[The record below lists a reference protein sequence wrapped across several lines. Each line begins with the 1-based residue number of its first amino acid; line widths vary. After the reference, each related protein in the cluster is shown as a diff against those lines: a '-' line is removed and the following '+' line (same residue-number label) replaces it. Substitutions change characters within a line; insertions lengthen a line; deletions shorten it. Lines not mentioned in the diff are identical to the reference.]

1 MMKYKLISLF
11 LAALLLTACTGPD
24 MASAPS
30 VSDETQTFGVSYLDA
45 APEPMLGVT
54 TPPDSNLDSQMEE
67 PFPDAPLTSDER
79 VLLSALVADYEA
91 GLSYDPTDPL
101 YFWRAVSLLMG
112 QCGTVSDGQVS
123 MTEAELAPLVTAL
136 FGPEVSQYPSMGE
149 ENPWV
154 TETFENGG
162 SLYTATVTGP
172 LDYTLSQAGLV
183 PQEDGSYLGEAE
195 LLAGRQLLGSYTL
208 TLRDFPQDEENPHQF
223 SRYIEAMERE

>member
-1 MMKYKLISLF
+1 MKYKMIPLL
-11 LAALLLTACTGPD
+11 LGVLLLTACTTPAD
-24 MASAPS
+24 TPAPS
-30 VSDETQTFGVSYLDA
+30 VSEEPQTFGVSHLDA

-54 TPPDSNLDSQMEE
+54 TPPDSNPESQLEEE
-67 PFPDAPLTSDER
+67 PFPDAPLTSDEQ

-123 MTEAELAPLVTAL
+123 MTQAELAPLVTAL
-136 FGPEVSQYPSMGE
+136 FGPDVTQYPSMGE

-154 TETFENGG
+154 TETFEDGG
-162 SLYTATVTGP
+162 SVYTATVTGP

-195 LLAGRQLLGSYTL
+195 LLAGQQLLGSYTVI
-208 TLRDFPQDEENPHQF
+208 LRDFPQDEENPHQF
-223 SRYIEAMERE
+223 SRYIEAVERG